1 LIAKIQHFAFGK
13 NSYST
18 TYINIKNKDEYHMN
32 LSIDNLI
39 QYYFLIVGIVTVIL
53 GIFLVCGKKI
63 MISRIML
70 SSFPFINFII
80 IMIIDIIRY
89 PFSLKITIIYGFTI
103 IVLLILVLK
112 FTKGKYV
119 VNNVNYDVFIKEMQT
134 YFIKNNIEYDEVNGE
149 FTFQKNRNRK
159 IKIRSSSSN
168 TIEVD
173 LKEVRNDRL
182 YYDIKDAMRKSLKNI
197 KDTYYSWDSIII
209 LIVGIIA
216 IIVAVLW
223 L

>member
-1 LIAKIQHFAFGK
+1 
-13 NSYST
+13 
-18 TYINIKNKDEYHMN
+18 MN